1 MAEHDNEGKE
11 KVFSRR
17 DFLKTSG
24 VAAGGIVGGA
34 MFGGVVGSL
43 YQSEEGTQTEEP
55 ETDTEGSSSD
65 GEALDDARTYFSRGE
80 DFETLS
86 AATEKIYPEDDNG
99 PGAIELGVPYFIDRQ
114 CNHFWGRNSRE
125 YMMGPFDYEG
135 AETHGIQSK
144 MTRAETLLFGVRRML
159 ELSREE
165 HDDDF
170 ANLDEDQ
177 QINILESFESGD
189 VDITGVRSEDFFALL
204 RSMTIQGVYSDPVYG
219 GNRDY
224 AGWKMIEFPGPRMGW
239 GNDIESEDFQ
249 VIEPEGLRTYQG
261 GGM

>member
-1 MAEHDNEGKE
+1 MADQDKNGKE

-43 YQSEEGTQTEEP
+43 YQSDEGTQTAET
-55 ETDTEGSSSD
+55 ETDTEGASSE
-65 GEALDDARTYFSRGE
+65 GEVLDDARTYFSRGE

-114 CNHFWGRNSRE
+114 CSHFWGRNSRE
-125 YMMGPFDYEG
+125 YMMGPFDYTA

-159 ELSREE
+159 EISREE

-170 ANLDEDQ
+170 ANLDEDT

-204 RSMTIQGVYSDPVYG
+204 RNMTIQGVYADPVYG

-224 AGWKMIEFPGPRMGW
+224 GGWRMIEFPGPRLGW
-239 GNDIESEDFQ
+239 GNDIESED
-249 VIEPEGLRTYQG
+249 
-261 GGM
+261 

>member
-1 MAEHDNEGKE
+1 MADQDKNGKE

-43 YQSEEGTQTEEP
+43 YQSEEGTQTAEP
-55 ETDTEGSSSD
+55 GTDTESSLTH
-65 GEALDDARTYFSRGE
+65 GEPLDDARTYFSRRE
-80 DFETLS
+80 DFDTL
-86 AATEKIYPEDDNG
+86 ALATERIYPEDDNG
-99 PGAIELGVPYFIDRQ
+99 PGAMELGVPYFIDRQ
-114 CNHFWGRNSRE
+114 CNEFWGRNARE
-125 YMMGPFDYEG
+125 YMMGPFDHTG
-135 AETHGIQSK
+135 AETHGIQAK
-144 MTRAETLLFGVRRML
+144 LTRAEVLLAGVRRML
-159 ELSREE
+159 EISREE

-177 QINILESFESGD
+177 QISIMESFESDD
-189 VDITGVRSEDFFALL
+189 VEITGVRSEDFFELL

-219 GNRDY
+219 GNRGY
-224 AGWKMIEFPGPRMGW
+224 EGWRMIEFPGPRMGW
-239 GNDIESEDFQ
+239 TNEIESEDFQ

>member
-1 MAEHDNEGKE
+1 MAEHDNKGKE

-43 YQSEEGTQTEEP
+43 YQSDEGTQTAET
-55 ETDTEGSSSD
+55 ETDTEGASSE
-65 GEALDDARTYFSRGE
+65 GEVLDDARTYFSRGE

-114 CNHFWGRNSRE
+114 CSHFWGRNSRE
-125 YMMGPFDYEG
+125 YMMGPFDYTA

-159 ELSREE
+159 EISREE

-170 ANLDEDQ
+170 ANLDEDT

-204 RSMTIQGVYSDPVYG
+204 RSMTIQGVYADPVYG

-224 AGWKMIEFPGPRMGW
+224 GGWRMIEFPGPRMGW

-249 VIEPEGLRTYQG
+249 VIDPEGLRTYQG